1 MGGEGLTLGMQMS
14 GCSMSNLFV
23 PRPVRVG
30 CCGRATAAGR
40 RPQRATMLWLVGCAM
55 VPLFAGGCALGDGL
69 SRVVEVTPGRFN
81 SVVLQSE
88 QPVLVNFYKPG

>member
-1 MGGEGLTLGMQMS
+1 MS
-14 GCSMSNLFV
+14 DLFV

-40 RPQRATMLWLVGCAM
+40 RPHRAAMLWLVGCAL
-55 VPLFAGGCALGDGL
+55 VPLLAAGCAMNDGV
-69 SRVVEVTPGRFN
+69 SRVVEVGPGQFH

>member
-1 MGGEGLTLGMQMS
+1 MGGEGFPLGMQASGRAMS
-14 GCSMSNLFV
+14 DLFV

-40 RPQRATMLWLVGCAM
+40 RPRRAAMLWLVGCAI
-55 VPLFAGGCALGDGL
+55 VPLVAGGCTFGDGL
-69 SRVVEVTPGRFN
+69 SRVVEVTPERFN
-81 SVVLQSE
+81 AVVLQSE